1 MLKNGLILIFV
12 SYTNIVCEVCL
23 DKILF
28 GTKTPY
34 SLIQNLYLN
43 VTLPKGCQPMQINM
57 IHRHGNRYPSI
68 KDVKRMNIVINKI
81 NEAYSELP
89 KDRRNEAH
97 IIFGERKINL
107 PIQNRFQSE
116 TDKLLSNVGEKE
128 LYELA
133 KRIKQRFPNLFEK
146 KYSPLIYKFQSS
158 CKIRCTHSANA
169 LAAGLFEHTGTLGP
183 ERLQPIGI
191 ETLPC
196 SDDPV
201 LRFFEMCLKYRINV
215 DDNPAAA
222 KEYNDFA
229 NSKELESVIKKV
241 VQRLSFPNLSL
252 KPVDV
257 LELFLMCAYEL
268 GMFNGTLSTGL
279 CSLFDEE
286 DRRILD
292 FWYDLK
298 NYYKRSAG
306 HKITYES
313 SCALLRDIYN
323 TIKEVR
329 DKPGKHY
336 TGIFRSAHAETIIP
350 LYALLRVFLDD
361 VPITASNYENMKY
374 RKFRSGCI
382 SPFSGNMYFVVY
394 KCMSNKYKIQFY
406 VNEKLHKVPCCDS
419 EIDCDLDVF
428 LQCYSETTEGCNLN
442 RICALTKSEL

>member
-1 MLKNGLILIFV
+1 MLRSALILIFV
-12 SYTNIVCEVCL
+12 SCTNIVCEDCL

-34 SLIQNLYLN
+34 SLIQNLDLN
-43 VTLPKGCQPMQINM
+43 VTFPKGCQPIQVNM
-57 IHRHGNRYPSI
+57 IHRHGNRYPST
-68 KDVKRMNIVINKI
+68 KDVKRMNNVINKI
-81 NEAYSELP
+81 NEASGELSNEG
-89 KDRRNEAH
+89 RNAAH
-97 IIFGERKINL
+97 ISGESKVNL

-116 TDKLLSNVGEKE
+116 TDKLLSTVGERE

-133 KRIKQRFPNLFEK
+133 KRIKQRFPHLFEK
-146 KYSPLIYKFQSS
+146 KYSPLTYKFQSS

-169 LAAGLFEHTGTLGP
+169 LAAGLFEHIGTLGP
-183 ERLQPIGI
+183 KSLQPIGI

-201 LRFFEMCLKYRINV
+201 LRFFEMCDKYRINV

-229 NSKELESVIKKV
+229 NSKELRSVIKKLEE
-241 VQRLSFPNLSL
+241 RLSFPNLSL
-252 KPVDV
+252 EPVDV

-306 HKITYES
+306 HTITYES

-323 TIKEVR
+323 TVMEVK
-329 DKPGKHY
+329 DKPGQHY
-336 TGIFRSAHAETIIP
+336 IGVFRSAHAETIIP

-361 VPITASNYENMKY
+361 VPITASNYESMKY

-382 SPFSGNMYFVVY
+382 SPFSGNIYFVVF
-394 KCMSNKYKIQFY
+394 KCVSSKYKIQFY

-419 EIDCDLDVF
+419 KIDCDLDVF
-428 LQCYSETTEGCNLN
+428 LQCYNKTVEGCNLN

>member
-1 MLKNGLILIFV
+1 MLRSALILIFV
-12 SYTNIVCEVCL
+12 SCTNIVCEDCL

-34 SLIQNLYLN
+34 SLIQNLDLN
-43 VTLPKGCQPMQINM
+43 VTFPKGCQPIQVNM
-57 IHRHGNRYPSI
+57 IHRHGNRYPST
-68 KDVKRMNIVINKI
+68 KDVKRMNNVINKI
-81 NEAYSELP
+81 NEASGELSNEG
-89 KDRRNEAH
+89 RNAAH
-97 IIFGERKINL
+97 ISGESKVNL

-116 TDKLLSNVGEKE
+116 TDKLLSTVGERE

-133 KRIKQRFPNLFEK
+133 KRIKQRFPHLFEK
-146 KYSPLIYKFQSS
+146 KYSPLTYKFQSS

-183 ERLQPIGI
+183 KSLQPIGI

-201 LRFFEMCLKYRINV
+201 LRFFEMCDKYRINV

-229 NSKELESVIKKV
+229 NSKELRSVIKKLEE
-241 VQRLSFPNLSL
+241 RLSFPNLSL
-252 KPVDV
+252 EPVDV

-323 TIKEVR
+323 TVMEVK
-329 DKPGKHY
+329 DKPEEHY
-336 TGIFRSAHAETIIP
+336 IGVFRSAHAETIIP

-361 VPITASNYENMKY
+361 APVTASNYKSMKY
-374 RKFRSGCI
+374 RKFRS
-382 SPFSGNMYFVVY
+382 
-394 KCMSNKYKIQFY
+394 
-406 VNEKLHKVPCCDS
+406 
-419 EIDCDLDVF
+419 DVF
-428 LQCYSETTEGCNLN
+428 HRFQGIYIS
-442 RICALTKSEL
+442 